1 MAVKHLRLIR
11 EAKGVY
17 ASRLL
22 NMSIKF
28 AFNIWKKNQRERGR
42 KRDGHENCE
51 FWIESV

>member
-1 MAVKHLRLIR
+1 MIIKWDINHNHKMAVKHLRLIR

-28 AFNIWKKNQRERGR
+28 AFNI
-42 KRDGHENCE
+42 
-51 FWIESV
+51 